1 MDVLPAVSVAM
12 HVTGV
17 VPTEKKLPDGGEQ
30 TVVAPQLSLTV
41 GGG

>member
-17 VPTEKKLPDGGEQ
+17 VPTEKAAVGGEQ